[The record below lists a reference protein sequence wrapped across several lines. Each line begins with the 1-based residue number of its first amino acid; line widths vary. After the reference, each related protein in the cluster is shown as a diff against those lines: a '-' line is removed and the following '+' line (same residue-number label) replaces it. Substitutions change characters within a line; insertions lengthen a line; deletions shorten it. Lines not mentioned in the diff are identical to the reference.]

1 MYQHATFTFLGLD
14 IEAFHRFDRDLSAQM
29 VLRSELLCMLDI
41 ALKDADLYADAKIL
55 DRGDGALVILP
66 CGPLQVLTEVVP
78 RLTASLNAYNED
90 KPSRLVLRLR
100 LAVHQGAAAYD
111 ERGGYIGR
119 DVTFVFRMI
128 ESETMRRQLATTTRP
143 IVLAVSE
150 RVNDEVKAAR
160 ADDGQLIPQLDS
172 LSFETKE
179 TRATAWTAQLGR
191 CVPA

>member
-1 MYQHATFTFLGLD
+1 MYQHGTFTFLGLD
-14 IEAFHRFDRDLSAQM
+14 IEAFHRGDRDLYTQM
-29 VLRSELLCMLDI
+29 VMRSELLSMLDA
-41 ALKDADLYADAKIL
+41 ALKGAGLFSNAKIL

-66 CGPLQVLTEVVP
+66 CGPLRVLTEVVP
-78 RLTASLNAYNED
+78 RLTASLNTYNEG
-90 KPSRLVLRLR
+90 KPSRLILRLR

-111 ERGGYIGR
+111 ERGGYIGQ

-150 RVNDEVKAAR
+150 QVNEEVKAAG
-160 ADDGQLIPQLDS
+160 ADDGQSIPKLGS